1 MASVL
6 PSPNACCSGCDAQTL
21 EIITPPASLVG
32 WFVRDT
38 IALMRAITNASTNV
52 YCQCNGGLVFDDGL
66 GGAYVW
72 RNAATNPDDGV
83 NWIKPDDTLLANPGR
98 WKKEI

>member
-1 MASVL
+1 MASTL
-6 PSPNACCSGCDAQTL
+6 PSANLCCTGCTGITVNVTQT
-21 EIITPPASLVG
+21 TTQNG

-38 IALMRAITNASTNV
+38 IALLRAIANASTNV
-52 YCQCNGGLVFDDGL
+52 YCQVNGGAVFDDGG

-72 RNAATNPDDGV
+72 RNAATNADDGV
-83 NWIKPDDTLLANPGR
+83 NWIKPNDTLLANPGR